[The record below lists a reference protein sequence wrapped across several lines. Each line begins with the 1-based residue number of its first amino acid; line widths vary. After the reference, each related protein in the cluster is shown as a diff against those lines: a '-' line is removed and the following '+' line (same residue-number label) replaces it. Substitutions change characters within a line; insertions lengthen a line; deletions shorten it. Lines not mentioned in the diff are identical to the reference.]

1 MNNWFGLVGPAGMAP
16 ELVEQI
22 GRLFTEAMADPA
34 TQPILAARGLDAIA
48 EIGPAFAARIQHDRR
63 RWAAVAA
70 QGNIR
75 AD

>member
-1 MNNWFGLVGPAGMAP
+1 MNNWFGLIGPAGMAP
-16 ELVEQI
+16 ELVERL

-34 TQPILAARGLDAIA
+34 TQPILAARGMDAIG
-48 EIGPAFAARIQHDRR
+48 EIGPAFAARIRRDRE
-63 RWAAVAA
+63 RWARVAA